1 MTPRISARI
10 AAIAESATL
19 AVDAKAKALKAA
31 GRPVIGFGAGEPDF
45 PTPDYIVDAA
55 AAATKVVANH
65 RYSPTP
71 GLPDLRDAI
80 VAKTKRDSNY
90 EITADQVLVTNGGKQ
105 AVYQAFATIV
115 NPGDEVLLP
124 SPYWTTYPEAIKLAG
139 GKAVEVFA
147 DETQNYLVTV
157 EQLENA
163 RTGNTKALLFCSPS
177 NPTGRVHSVEEI
189 QECINWS
196 RANNSVLIS
205 DECYLEF
212 DQTAHSYSVLSQT
225 GGDNT
230 NILAV
235 HSLSKRSSMA
245 GYRAAFMVGDSALI
259 AKIREIRKHGGMMV
273 PLPVQKAMTV
283 ALSDDKHVAELRA
296 RYNSRKDVLRP
307 ALEAAGFTIEF
318 SNSGLYLWCTRNED
332 AWTSVAWLADRGV
345 LATPG
350 SFYGELGARHIR
362 IAMTATDAQIV
373 DAAARIKG

>member
-1 MTPRISARI
+1 LRAQLPDFPWDALAPYGDKARTHPKGIIDLSQGTPVDPTPEFIQQVFRDASNSPSYPVTAGTPELR
-10 AAIAESATL
+10 AAIKKWATDRLGATGDFDVLPLIGSKELVAWLPTILESSKVLIPEIAYPTYHVGALL
-19 AVDAKAKALKAA
+19 AAAQSIPVGIDAKAW
-31 GRPVIGFGAGEPDF
+31 P
-45 PTPDYIVDAA
+45 
-55 AAATKVVANH
+55 
-65 RYSPTP
+65 
-71 GLPDLRDAI
+71 
-80 VAKTKRDSNY
+80 
-90 EITADQVLVTNGGKQ
+90 TAD
-105 AVYQAFATIV
+105 
-115 NPGDEVLLP
+115 
-124 SPYWTTYPEAIKLAG
+124 LAWL
-139 GKAVEVFA
+139 
-147 DETQNYLVTV
+147 N
-157 EQLENA
+157 
-163 RTGNTKALLFCSPS
+163 SPS
-177 NPTGRVHSVEEI
+177 NPTGRVHSVDEI
-189 QECINWS
+189 KDCINWS
-196 RANNSVLIS
+196 RTNKSVLIS

-212 DQTAHSYSVLSQT
+212 DQSAHSYSVLSQT

-283 ALSDDKHVAELRA
+283 ALSDDKHVAEQRG
-296 RYNSRKDVLRP
+296 RYNARKDVLRP
-307 ALEAAGFTIEF
+307 ALEAAGFTVEF

-362 IAMTATDAQIV
+362 IAMTATDAQIA